1 MQFPKLLIY
10 TKPGTFK
17 IVKEK
22 LADID
27 DYIVVPYKKRKLF
40 GWQRL
45 TTTGFSTVY
54 LAIKFLQSNYGEDI
68 FGNISIDFS

>member
-1 MQFPKLLIY
+1 MKFPTVFIY
-10 TKPGTFK
+10 AKPETFK

-22 LADID
+22 LTDID

-40 GWQRL
+40 GWKRL

-54 LAIKFLQSNYGEDI
+54 LAMRFLESNYGDV
-68 FGNISIDFS
+68 FGNVSVDFD